1 MIATPSPCGWTPAN
15 TTSASFNSSQVAEMD
30 AYREAEFIHD
40 LWDQL
45 QIGRLCLAHKH
56 VLFGLKYLK

>member
-1 MIATPSPCGWTPAN
+1 
-15 TTSASFNSSQVAEMD
+15 MD
-30 AYREAEFIHD
+30 AYREAEFIQD
-40 LWDQL
+40 LWDRL